1 MFSVVDLEII
11 ERASNYIC
19 TALELGKNIPVTLN
33 ELRQKSEEVS
43 EINFSYSHVG
53 PSGRS
58 IRIFKMEPCILE
70 KDSLQDVLTSLGYL
84 YGKYLR
90 PEFSDKY
97 LNKFAFHFMLS
108 ILMPK
113 AQFDMKLLENGFSVL
128 NMEELN
134 NLFKSD
140 KDKVHQIIEEY
151 LVQHEK
157 DMARFEDIVPSIASF
172 FNVSEDFVRQ
182 RAEDLF
188 LLSP

>member
-1 MFSVVDLEII
+1 
-11 ERASNYIC
+11 
-19 TALELGKNIPVTLN
+19 
-33 ELRQKSEEVS
+33 
-43 EINFSYSHVG
+43 
-53 PSGRS
+53 
-58 IRIFKMEPCILE
+58 
-70 KDSLQDVLTSLGYL
+70 
-84 YGKYLR
+84 
-90 PEFSDKY
+90 
-97 LNKFAFHFMLS
+97 MLS

-113 AQFDMKLLENGFSVL
+113 AQFDMKLLESGFSVL

-140 KDKVHQIIEEY
+140 KDKVHQIIEEC